1 MVVSASVW
9 TKFQCDP
16 ITLCTLMPALVAGI
30 HAFSAEIQQ
39 QGVNVRHK
47 PAISPEKRF
56 NMAGIRSN
64 KRHSV
69 TTRS

>member
-16 ITLCTLMPALVAGI
+16 ITLCTLMPALVPGI
-30 HAFSAEIQQ
+30 HAFSAELQQ
-39 QGVNVRHK
+39 ARCEWPHK

-56 NMAGIRSN
+56 NVDGIRSN

-69 TTRS
+69 TTCS